1 MKIYEF
7 FLDGTIKSFTVG
19 IHFRSLWI
27 GMIVNKVQIIE
38 FPGEMLHE
46 FRTIVSEHIHE
57 WIGKYHQA
65 ILKEFF
71 CGQ

>member
-27 GMIVNKVQIIE
+27 GMIVNKVQLIE
-38 FPGEMLHE
+38 FPGEMLHKS
-46 FRTIVSEHIHE
+46 RTIVSEHIHE
-57 WIGKYHQA
+57 
-65 ILKEFF
+65 
-71 CGQ
+71 